1 MDCLVTKLKG
11 SVNDDSL
18 LKLGEFRMKFDM
30 TSDVSPKDSNTHG
43 HINVDQT
50 PESGGYTVSV
60 IGNGYIGT
68 SDSNVTNKSINV
80 TSSTDIYLTDDVEE
94 LSFSNKYN
102 IKTISC
108 RYCRDAIF
116 NIADL
121 NYSPLINLELYS
133 SGIYGDVS
141 NLFKNSDMSNALSS
155 SMLVLY
161 TKTGRESNKGLY
173 GDITET
179 VKRVAANPNGISF
192 IMFNIPNVSGK
203 IEGINASNYLMGA
216 DCGDITLDITGVD
229 FSGKRAN
236 VNNSTSSDINKFKV
250 TGDVSSLKSA
260 SYIGFVI
267 SPKIQC
273 QLSGDWPTILNGHE
287 TNAMLKISRV
297 KMTTVQDLSKFNVS
311 SLVIFSNASATED
324 WHTDCVWTKGS
335 YQGQYIIALENIYMQ
350 SGTEDMLVDFATKSV
365 NPKATQSYEKVLSIH
380 ALDLSSATSN
390 ITSAVSTL
398 SDKGITVSITYHGEA
413 ARTLSRANVVP
424 KYAIVYKGKDLIVE
438 PTDLNKATVSAA
450 YDCTYKEFD
459 SYEEAQ
465 SFVSSN
471 GLVKVESK

>member
-43 HINVDQT
+43 HTTVDQT
-50 PESGGYTVSV
+50 PDSGGYTVSV

-68 SDSNVTNKSINV
+68 SDSDVTSKSINV
-80 TSSTDIYLTDDVEE
+80 TSSTSIYLTDDVEE

-102 IKTISC
+102 IRSISC

-121 NYSPLINLELYS
+121 DYSPLINLELYS

-141 NLFKNSDMSNALSS
+141 NLFKNSDMSSAIAPSVFSLHN
-155 SMLVLY
+155 
-161 TKTGRESNKGLY
+161 KKDRESNKGLY
-173 GDITET
+173 GDVTET
-179 VKRVAANPNGISF
+179 IKRVAANPNGMDYI
-192 IMFNIPNVSGK
+192 NLNTPNVSGR
-203 IEGINASNYLMGA
+203 IEGIASNYVIGP
-216 DCGDITLDITGVD
+216 DCGDITLDFTDAD
-229 FSGKRAN
+229 FSGKR
-236 VNNSTSSDINKFKV
+236 VTVSNNSSSDISKFKV

-260 SYIGFVI
+260 SYISFI
-267 SPKIQC
+267 IIPKIQC
-273 QLSGDWPTILNGHE
+273 QLSGDWPTILNSHDTG
-287 TNAMLKISRV
+287 ARFKIGRV
-297 KMTTVQDLSKFNVS
+297 KMTTVQDLSKLNVP
-311 SLVIFSNASATED
+311 SLVIFSNQSATED
-324 WHTDCVWTKGS
+324 WHTDCIWTEGS

-365 NPKATQSYEKVLSIH
+365 NPKATQSYEKILTIH
-380 ALDLSSATSN
+380 ALDLSSATGN

-398 SDKGITVSITYHGEA
+398 SGKGITVRITYHGEA

-465 SFVSSN
+465 AYVDAH
-471 GLVKVESK
+471 GLEYRKSE

>member
-43 HINVDQT
+43 HITVSQT
-50 PESGGYTVSV
+50 PDSGEYTVSV

-68 SDSNVTNKSINV
+68 SDSNVTSKSINV
-80 TSSTDIYLTDDVEE
+80 TSSTSIYLTDDVEE

-102 IKTISC
+102 IRSISC

-121 NYSPLINLELYS
+121 DYSPLMNLELYS
-133 SGIYGDVS
+133 SVVYGDVS
-141 NLFKNSDMSNALSS
+141 NLFKNSDMSSAMAPSI
-155 SMLVLY
+155 LVLHN
-161 TKTGRESNKGLY
+161 KTGRESVKGLC
-173 GDITET
+173 GDVTEII
-179 VKRVAANPNGISF
+179 KRLAANPNGVDHI
-192 IMFNIPNVSGK
+192 NLNTPNVSGK
-203 IEGINASNYLMGA
+203 IEVAASNYLIGP
-216 DCGDITLDITGVD
+216 DCGDITLDITDAD
-229 FSGKRAN
+229 FSGKRVT

-260 SYIGFVI
+260 SYISFVVQ
-267 SPKIQC
+267 PKIQC
-273 QLSGDWPTILNGHE
+273 QLSGDWPTILNSHD
-287 TNAMLKISRV
+287 TSAMLKIGRV
-297 KMTTVQDLSKFNVS
+297 KMTTVQDLSKLNVP
-311 SLVIFSNASATED
+311 SLVIFSNQSATED
-324 WHTDCVWTKGS
+324 WHTDCIWTEGS
-335 YQGQYIIALENIYMQ
+335 YQGQYIIALENVYMQ

-365 NPKATQSYEKVLSIH
+365 NPKATQSYEKILNIH
-380 ALDLSSATSN
+380 ALDLSSATGN

-398 SDKGITVSITYHGEA
+398 SGKGITVILTYHGEA

-450 YDCTYKEFD
+450 YDCTYKEFN
-459 SYEEAQ
+459 SIEEAQ
-465 SFVSSN
+465 LFIKSN
-471 GLVKVESK
+471 GLKKVESM